1 MAEFYVR
8 NSLNLTTTVKFNIT
22 LRYLVSAANRGDHIW
37 VLEIGTTYPDADGNA
52 ISARKK
58 HVISVEDLDE
68 LIEDTVSEMCALIDW
83 SPLVDDKKAPYVTE
97 VIPSDSTDVSI
108 ESNVYFTIT
117 EDLPAA
123 GIDLSGVKVVLN
135 NGTTEFDITGE
146 IESAGDPYE
155 YELKWTPP
163 LRVYSTYEGV

>member
-83 SPLVDDKKAPYVTE
+83 SPFVPDSEAPYVAD
-97 VIPSDSTDVSI
+97 VIPSDSTDVPI
-108 ESNVYFTIT
+108 TSNVYFTIR
-117 EDLPAA
+117 DYLPAA
-123 GIDLSGVKVVLN
+123 GIDLSGIKVILN
-135 NGTTEFDITGE
+135 NGTQDFDITSE
-146 IESAGDPYE
+146 IETTGDPYE
-155 YELKWTPP
+155 YVVKWTPP